1 MKMRFFKAYRSGN
14 NTNFGLRNI
23 FAAVLKA
30 SKICNIKSSCIFSAL
45 FISVVALSS
54 NALYSNDLYLL
65 EAADS
70 AQADPFLASA
80 NPDGG
85 CKYKIVSKIDFD
97 KEIFSE
103 LSAILGKPAA
113 ADAGSPFAFLGPVV
127 DFYYTDSKLNR
138 SMLLSI
144 ALTHIDKDM
153 LYCQFSDF
161 KNSGREIIQ
170 KSGAAKKSLVLKDPR
185 LFAFLAGKYGLLFS
199 NGKFNAAFLSDGG
212 SAPVKINLAKYV
224 FTPGVDFMQGK
235 PIQRA
240 LFVSFSCGNMDPKVF
255 GKGYESA
262 ADKDECANLL
272 KKLAKQAGLQTADFG
287 SLDIFTR
294 PGEIPNTQKLIYLD
308 KENKCGY
315 ALEVMYK

>member
-1 MKMRFFKAYRSGN
+1 MKMRFFKVYRSGN

-144 ALTHIDKDM
+144 IVGCILLVMILYLFFTKESNIFWHI
-153 LYCQFSDF
+153 CFSCIIGGGAGNLIDRLLHGFVTDYLRFVFIDF
-161 KNSGREIIQ
+161 
-170 KSGAAKKSLVLKDPR
+170 
-185 LFAFLAGKYGLLFS
+185 
-199 NGKFNAAFLSDGG
+199 
-212 SAPVKINLAKYV
+212 PVFNLADCLIV
-224 FTPGVDFMQGK
+224 VGC
-235 PIQRA
+235 
-240 LFVSFSCGNMDPKVF
+240 FSLI
-255 GKGYESA
+255 GYLL
-262 ADKDECANLL
+262 ADVIREWQSKRCSEKSDE
-272 KKLAKQAGLQTADFG
+272 
-287 SLDIFTR
+287 
-294 PGEIPNTQKLIYLD
+294 
-308 KENKCGY
+308 
-315 ALEVMYK
+315 